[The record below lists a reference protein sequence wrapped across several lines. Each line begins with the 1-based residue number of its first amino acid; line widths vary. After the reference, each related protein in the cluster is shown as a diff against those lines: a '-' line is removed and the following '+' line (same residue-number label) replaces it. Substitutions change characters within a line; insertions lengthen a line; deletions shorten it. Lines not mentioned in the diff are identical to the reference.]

1 MKIKHLP
8 MKLGIIASTAIL
20 LATATV
26 PNALAFSV
34 TQNNT
39 SQDGISVNIKQINE
53 LSKQDLL
60 NPEAT
65 PSQILAQTVAAVVS
79 HDPAGPNGNFIE
91 VLNASDVL
99 KYFYPKYTAE
109 QLRGATIT
117 PKQAVEWL
125 HTKGYT
131 ASIIDRPLTTTE
143 IKARLDKS
151 EPIITVFDNAN
162 ADSWLWKN
170 YAGVLYAHDD
180 VETGTAEGKL
190 HASFIKT
197 VNFGEAIVNDGQ
209 EAQEIK
215 FPELQN
221 STDPNQAAAQYKWVS
236 TITGIKRDPSWENAQ
251 SIKGDKAKGVFASK
265 LTKAGTQSQVDFT
278 DPAITKLLNKYPAS
292 AKEHKTKL
300 AAVSLINL
308 YEDAQHQKTVKDLE
322 SFLKIAPT
330 TFVTSQQI
338 IDWYKYLGFD
348 FDVYKGRAPMALT
361 KAINDKGRLYL
372 TLFKAQDAKNK
383 EQNTAAL
390 GTGYLN
396 DTANGYRPYW
406 SSVKAEDTL
415 SPYYNTP
422 LTAAGLKKQ
431 QELAK
436 KFQYTNV
443 QRVKGTWPVEKTT
456 YNEEM
461 TLYNIRLK
469 GTPNDSGITTP
480 PTSSITTPPT
490 NSNIKPNTTASYK
503 DNSNFHVRE
512 TQGQEPWC
520 TSYVQASAV
529 NTIGKAPL
537 NQTADKGA
545 ITTAKKLMQLSYPG
559 TSDSDLSK
567 MNGKTVQEA
576 LKNLEKNYQTTAT
589 IEERTLSFAEV
600 KKEIDA
606 GGIVSMDG
614 YDIDSTDKPG
624 TGENLGHE
632 VAIVG
637 YVTPTSGTQTPYFV
651 VWNPWWNSTF
661 YLSANAK
668 TFNLGGVKYKW
679 TRTWHN
685 WRKTSPASGSVQNID
700 PKIADKKVASIPNP
714 MDLINNTKVA
724 LNSEI
729 TGTFKTD
736 LQVFNKKQDLL
747 SQNVAQYGSPQSIL
761 DVFKTGNS
769 YWYAYRNDNKMIQ
782 LGINQAA
789 TVEENRS
796 NNGAGRFTNDF
807 KSLSSLQI
815 ELVKS
820 GAVGIPLSGITAI
833 AAMVGAGQIT
843 KGVIKAVGGVLA
855 LFGIKASAADFAQN
869 IGKYSRTINS
879 LNQDF
884 YDACKKQ

>member
-1 MKIKHLP
+1 M
-8 MKLGIIASTAIL
+8 
-20 LATATV
+20 
-26 PNALAFSV
+26 
-34 TQNNT
+34 
-39 SQDGISVNIKQINE
+39 
-53 LSKQDLL
+53 
-60 NPEAT
+60 
-65 PSQILAQTVAAVVS
+65 
-79 HDPAGPNGNFIE
+79 
-91 VLNASDVL
+91 
-99 KYFYPKYTAE
+99 
-109 QLRGATIT
+109 
-117 PKQAVEWL
+117 
-125 HTKGYT
+125 
-131 ASIIDRPLTTTE
+131 
-143 IKARLDKS
+143 
-151 EPIITVFDNAN
+151 
-162 ADSWLWKN
+162 
-170 YAGVLYAHDD
+170 
-180 VETGTAEGKL
+180 
-190 HASFIKT
+190 
-197 VNFGEAIVNDGQ
+197 
-209 EAQEIK
+209 
-215 FPELQN
+215 
-221 STDPNQAAAQYKWVS
+221 
-236 TITGIKRDPSWENAQ
+236 
-251 SIKGDKAKGVFASK
+251 
-265 LTKAGTQSQVDFT
+265 DFT

-383 EQNTAAL
+383 EQNTATL

-396 DTANGYRPYW
+396 DSANGYRPYW

-490 NSNIKPNTTASYK
+490 NSNIKLNTTASYK

-537 NQTADKGA
+537 NHTADKGA

-567 MNGKTVQEA
+567 MSGKTVQEA

-637 YVTPTSGTQTPYFV
+637 YVTPTSGTQTPYYV

-685 WRKTSPASGSVQNID
+685 WRKTSPASSSVQSID
-700 PKIADKKVASIPNP
+700 PKIADKKVASTPNP
-714 MDLINNTKVA
+714 MALKENTELSLDLASPGAFTSN
-724 LNSEI
+724 
-729 TGTFKTD
+729 
-736 LQVFNKKQDLL
+736 LQYFSNKQDIFRKKV
-747 SQNVAQYGSPQSIL
+747 SQMGAIKNVYAPGFGDIFGYAISRDYNKNYMEVHHNRGKKTVSYGNGADFAK
-761 DVFKTGNS
+761 DV
-769 YWYAYRNDNKMIQ
+769 DDL
-782 LGINQAA
+782 LGIGDTLLTVGAISIATLAA
-789 TVEENRS
+789 SIAIAITFPEAAVIMS
-796 NNGAGRFTNDF
+796 F
-807 KSLSSLQI
+807 LQK
-815 ELVKS
+815 L
-820 GAVGIPLSGITAI
+820 GITAVGMSPF
-833 AAMVGAGQIT
+833 AAATLI
-843 KGVIKAVGGVLA
+843 L
-855 LFGIKASAADFAQN
+855 
-869 IGKYSRTINS
+869 KYVNTVHSTRSQYDS
-879 LNQDF
+879 LRSL
-884 YDACKKQ
+884 Y

>member
-1 MKIKHLP
+1 M
-8 MKLGIIASTAIL
+8 
-20 LATATV
+20 
-26 PNALAFSV
+26 
-34 TQNNT
+34 
-39 SQDGISVNIKQINE
+39 
-53 LSKQDLL
+53 
-60 NPEAT
+60 
-65 PSQILAQTVAAVVS
+65 
-79 HDPAGPNGNFIE
+79 
-91 VLNASDVL
+91 
-99 KYFYPKYTAE
+99 
-109 QLRGATIT
+109 
-117 PKQAVEWL
+117 
-125 HTKGYT
+125 
-131 ASIIDRPLTTTE
+131 
-143 IKARLDKS
+143 
-151 EPIITVFDNAN
+151 
-162 ADSWLWKN
+162 
-170 YAGVLYAHDD
+170 
-180 VETGTAEGKL
+180 
-190 HASFIKT
+190 
-197 VNFGEAIVNDGQ
+197 
-209 EAQEIK
+209 
-215 FPELQN
+215 
-221 STDPNQAAAQYKWVS
+221 
-236 TITGIKRDPSWENAQ
+236 
-251 SIKGDKAKGVFASK
+251 
-265 LTKAGTQSQVDFT
+265 DFT

-383 EQNTAAL
+383 EQNTATL

-396 DTANGYRPYW
+396 DSANGYRPYW

-490 NSNIKPNTTASYK
+490 NSNIKLNTTASYK

-537 NQTADKGA
+537 NHTADKGA

-567 MNGKTVQEA
+567 MSGKTVQEA

-637 YVTPTSGTQTPYFV
+637 YVTPTSGTQTPYYV

-685 WRKTSPASGSVQNID
+685 WRKTSPASSSVQSID
-700 PKIADKKVASIPNP
+700 PKIADKKVASTPNP
-714 MDLINNTKVA
+714 MALKENTELSLDLASPGAFTSN
-724 LNSEI
+724 
-729 TGTFKTD
+729 
-736 LQVFNKKQDLL
+736 LQYFSNKQDIFRKKV
-747 SQNVAQYGSPQSIL
+747 SQMGAIKNVYAPGFGDIFEYAISRDYNKTYMEVHHNRGKKTVSYGNGADFAK
-761 DVFKTGNS
+761 DV
-769 YWYAYRNDNKMIQ
+769 DDL
-782 LGINQAA
+782 LGIGDTLLTVGAISIATLAA
-789 TVEENRS
+789 SIAIAITFPEAAVIMS
-796 NNGAGRFTNDF
+796 F
-807 KSLSSLQI
+807 LQK
-815 ELVKS
+815 L
-820 GAVGIPLSGITAI
+820 GITAVGMSPF
-833 AAMVGAGQIT
+833 AAATLI
-843 KGVIKAVGGVLA
+843 L
-855 LFGIKASAADFAQN
+855 
-869 IGKYSRTINS
+869 KYVNTVHSTRSQYDS
-879 LNQDF
+879 LRSL
-884 YDACKKQ
+884 Y

>member
-1 MKIKHLP
+1 M
-8 MKLGIIASTAIL
+8 
-20 LATATV
+20 
-26 PNALAFSV
+26 
-34 TQNNT
+34 
-39 SQDGISVNIKQINE
+39 
-53 LSKQDLL
+53 
-60 NPEAT
+60 
-65 PSQILAQTVAAVVS
+65 
-79 HDPAGPNGNFIE
+79 
-91 VLNASDVL
+91 
-99 KYFYPKYTAE
+99 
-109 QLRGATIT
+109 
-117 PKQAVEWL
+117 
-125 HTKGYT
+125 
-131 ASIIDRPLTTTE
+131 
-143 IKARLDKS
+143 
-151 EPIITVFDNAN
+151 
-162 ADSWLWKN
+162 
-170 YAGVLYAHDD
+170 
-180 VETGTAEGKL
+180 
-190 HASFIKT
+190 
-197 VNFGEAIVNDGQ
+197 
-209 EAQEIK
+209 
-215 FPELQN
+215 
-221 STDPNQAAAQYKWVS
+221 
-236 TITGIKRDPSWENAQ
+236 
-251 SIKGDKAKGVFASK
+251 
-265 LTKAGTQSQVDFT
+265 DFT

-383 EQNTAAL
+383 EQNTATL

-396 DTANGYRPYW
+396 DSANGYRPYW

-469 GTPNDSGITTP
+469 GSPNDSGITTP

-490 NSNIKPNTTASYK
+490 NSNIKLNTTASYK

-537 NQTADKGA
+537 NHTADKGA

-567 MNGKTVQEA
+567 MSGKTVQEA

-624 TGENLGHE
+624 IGENLGHE

-637 YVTPTSGTQTPYFV
+637 YVTPTSGTQTPYYV

-685 WRKTSPASGSVQNID
+685 WRKTSPASSSVQSID
-700 PKIADKKVASIPNP
+700 PKIADKKVASTPNP
-714 MDLINNTKVA
+714 MALKENTELSLDLASPGAFTSN
-724 LNSEI
+724 
-729 TGTFKTD
+729 
-736 LQVFNKKQDLL
+736 LQYFSNKQDIFRKKV
-747 SQNVAQYGSPQSIL
+747 SQMGAIKNVYAPGFGDIFGYAISRDYNKNYMEVHHNRGKKTVSYGNGADFAK
-761 DVFKTGNS
+761 DV
-769 YWYAYRNDNKMIQ
+769 DDL
-782 LGINQAA
+782 LGIGDTLLTVGAISIATLAA
-789 TVEENRS
+789 SIAIAITFPEAAVIMS
-796 NNGAGRFTNDF
+796 F
-807 KSLSSLQI
+807 LQK
-815 ELVKS
+815 L
-820 GAVGIPLSGITAI
+820 GITAVGMSPF
-833 AAMVGAGQIT
+833 AAATLI
-843 KGVIKAVGGVLA
+843 L
-855 LFGIKASAADFAQN
+855 
-869 IGKYSRTINS
+869 KYVNTVHSTRSQYDS
-879 LNQDF
+879 LRSL
-884 YDACKKQ
+884 Y

>member
-1 MKIKHLP
+1 M
-8 MKLGIIASTAIL
+8 
-20 LATATV
+20 
-26 PNALAFSV
+26 
-34 TQNNT
+34 
-39 SQDGISVNIKQINE
+39 
-53 LSKQDLL
+53 
-60 NPEAT
+60 
-65 PSQILAQTVAAVVS
+65 
-79 HDPAGPNGNFIE
+79 
-91 VLNASDVL
+91 
-99 KYFYPKYTAE
+99 
-109 QLRGATIT
+109 
-117 PKQAVEWL
+117 
-125 HTKGYT
+125 
-131 ASIIDRPLTTTE
+131 
-143 IKARLDKS
+143 
-151 EPIITVFDNAN
+151 
-162 ADSWLWKN
+162 
-170 YAGVLYAHDD
+170 
-180 VETGTAEGKL
+180 
-190 HASFIKT
+190 
-197 VNFGEAIVNDGQ
+197 
-209 EAQEIK
+209 
-215 FPELQN
+215 
-221 STDPNQAAAQYKWVS
+221 
-236 TITGIKRDPSWENAQ
+236 
-251 SIKGDKAKGVFASK
+251 
-265 LTKAGTQSQVDFT
+265 DFT

-383 EQNTAAL
+383 EQNTATL

-396 DTANGYRPYW
+396 DSANGYRPYW

-490 NSNIKPNTTASYK
+490 NSNIKLNTTASYK

-537 NQTADKGA
+537 NHTADKGA
-545 ITTAKKLMQLSYPG
+545 ITTVKKLMQLSYPG

-567 MNGKTVQEA
+567 MSGKTVQEA

-637 YVTPTSGTQTPYFV
+637 YVTPTSGTQTPYYV

-685 WRKTSPASGSVQNID
+685 WRKTSPASSSVQSID
-700 PKIADKKVASIPNP
+700 PKIADKKVASTPNP
-714 MDLINNTKVA
+714 MALKENTELSLDLASPGAFTSN
-724 LNSEI
+724 
-729 TGTFKTD
+729 
-736 LQVFNKKQDLL
+736 LQYFSNKQDIFRKKV
-747 SQNVAQYGSPQSIL
+747 SQMGAIKNVYAPGFGDIFGYAISRDYNKNYMEVHHNRGKKTVSYG
-761 DVFKTGNS
+761 
-769 YWYAYRNDNKMIQ
+769 
-782 LGINQAA
+782 
-789 TVEENRS
+789 
-796 NNGAGRFTNDF
+796 NG
-807 KSLSSLQI
+807 
-815 ELVKS
+815 
-820 GAVGIPLSGITAI
+820 
-833 AAMVGAGQIT
+833 
-843 KGVIKAVGGVLA
+843 
-855 LFGIKASAADFAQN
+855 ADFAKDVDDLLG
-869 IGKYSRTINS
+869 IGDTLLTVGAISIATLAASIAIAITFPEAAVIMSFLQKLGMTAVGMSPFAAATLILKYVNTVHSTRSQYDS
-879 LNQDF
+879 LRSL
-884 YDACKKQ
+884 Y

>member
-1 MKIKHLP
+1 M
-8 MKLGIIASTAIL
+8 
-20 LATATV
+20 
-26 PNALAFSV
+26 
-34 TQNNT
+34 
-39 SQDGISVNIKQINE
+39 
-53 LSKQDLL
+53 
-60 NPEAT
+60 
-65 PSQILAQTVAAVVS
+65 
-79 HDPAGPNGNFIE
+79 
-91 VLNASDVL
+91 
-99 KYFYPKYTAE
+99 
-109 QLRGATIT
+109 
-117 PKQAVEWL
+117 
-125 HTKGYT
+125 
-131 ASIIDRPLTTTE
+131 
-143 IKARLDKS
+143 
-151 EPIITVFDNAN
+151 
-162 ADSWLWKN
+162 
-170 YAGVLYAHDD
+170 
-180 VETGTAEGKL
+180 
-190 HASFIKT
+190 
-197 VNFGEAIVNDGQ
+197 
-209 EAQEIK
+209 
-215 FPELQN
+215 
-221 STDPNQAAAQYKWVS
+221 
-236 TITGIKRDPSWENAQ
+236 
-251 SIKGDKAKGVFASK
+251 
-265 LTKAGTQSQVDFT
+265 DFT

-383 EQNTAAL
+383 EQNTATL

-490 NSNIKPNTTASYK
+490 NSNIKLNTTASYK

-537 NQTADKGA
+537 NHTADKGA

-567 MNGKTVQEA
+567 MSGKTVQEA

-637 YVTPTSGTQTPYFV
+637 YVTPTSGTQTPYYV

-685 WRKTSPASGSVQNID
+685 WRKTSPASSSVQSID
-700 PKIADKKVASIPNP
+700 PKIADKKVASTPNP
-714 MDLINNTKVA
+714 MALKENTELSLDLASPGAFTSN
-724 LNSEI
+724 
-729 TGTFKTD
+729 
-736 LQVFNKKQDLL
+736 LQYFSNKQDIFRKKV
-747 SQNVAQYGSPQSIL
+747 SQMGAIKNVYAPGFGDIFEYAISRDYNKTYMEVHHNRGKKTVSYGNGADFAK
-761 DVFKTGNS
+761 DV
-769 YWYAYRNDNKMIQ
+769 DDL
-782 LGINQAA
+782 LGIGDTLLTVGAISIATLAA
-789 TVEENRS
+789 SIAIAITFPEAAVIMS
-796 NNGAGRFTNDF
+796 F
-807 KSLSSLQI
+807 LQK
-815 ELVKS
+815 L
-820 GAVGIPLSGITAI
+820 GITAVGMSPF
-833 AAMVGAGQIT
+833 AAATLI
-843 KGVIKAVGGVLA
+843 L
-855 LFGIKASAADFAQN
+855 
-869 IGKYSRTINS
+869 KYVNTVHSTRSQYDS
-879 LNQDF
+879 LRSL
-884 YDACKKQ
+884 Y

>member
-1 MKIKHLP
+1 M
-8 MKLGIIASTAIL
+8 
-20 LATATV
+20 
-26 PNALAFSV
+26 
-34 TQNNT
+34 
-39 SQDGISVNIKQINE
+39 
-53 LSKQDLL
+53 
-60 NPEAT
+60 
-65 PSQILAQTVAAVVS
+65 
-79 HDPAGPNGNFIE
+79 
-91 VLNASDVL
+91 
-99 KYFYPKYTAE
+99 
-109 QLRGATIT
+109 
-117 PKQAVEWL
+117 
-125 HTKGYT
+125 
-131 ASIIDRPLTTTE
+131 
-143 IKARLDKS
+143 
-151 EPIITVFDNAN
+151 
-162 ADSWLWKN
+162 
-170 YAGVLYAHDD
+170 
-180 VETGTAEGKL
+180 
-190 HASFIKT
+190 
-197 VNFGEAIVNDGQ
+197 
-209 EAQEIK
+209 
-215 FPELQN
+215 
-221 STDPNQAAAQYKWVS
+221 
-236 TITGIKRDPSWENAQ
+236 
-251 SIKGDKAKGVFASK
+251 
-265 LTKAGTQSQVDFT
+265 DFT

-469 GTPNDSGITTP
+469 GSPNDSGITTP

-490 NSNIKPNTTASYK
+490 NSNIKLNTTASYK

-537 NQTADKGA
+537 NHTADKGA

-567 MNGKTVQEA
+567 MSGKTVQEA

-624 TGENLGHE
+624 IGENLGHE

-637 YVTPTSGTQTPYFV
+637 YVTPTSGTQTPYYV

-685 WRKTSPASGSVQNID
+685 WRKTSPASSSVQSID
-700 PKIADKKVASIPNP
+700 PKIADKKVASTPNP
-714 MDLINNTKVA
+714 MALKENTELSLDLASPGAFTSN
-724 LNSEI
+724 
-729 TGTFKTD
+729 
-736 LQVFNKKQDLL
+736 LQYFSNKQDIFRKKV
-747 SQNVAQYGSPQSIL
+747 SQMGAIKNVYAPGFGDIFGYAISRDYNKNYMEVHHNRGKKTVSYGNGADFAK
-761 DVFKTGNS
+761 DV
-769 YWYAYRNDNKMIQ
+769 DDL
-782 LGINQAA
+782 LGIGDTLLTVGAISIATLAA
-789 TVEENRS
+789 SIAIAITFPEAAVIMS
-796 NNGAGRFTNDF
+796 F
-807 KSLSSLQI
+807 LQK
-815 ELVKS
+815 L
-820 GAVGIPLSGITAI
+820 GITAVGMSPF
-833 AAMVGAGQIT
+833 AAATLI
-843 KGVIKAVGGVLA
+843 L
-855 LFGIKASAADFAQN
+855 
-869 IGKYSRTINS
+869 KYVNTVHSTRSQYDS
-879 LNQDF
+879 LRSL
-884 YDACKKQ
+884 Y

>member
-1 MKIKHLP
+1 M
-8 MKLGIIASTAIL
+8 
-20 LATATV
+20 
-26 PNALAFSV
+26 
-34 TQNNT
+34 
-39 SQDGISVNIKQINE
+39 
-53 LSKQDLL
+53 
-60 NPEAT
+60 
-65 PSQILAQTVAAVVS
+65 
-79 HDPAGPNGNFIE
+79 
-91 VLNASDVL
+91 
-99 KYFYPKYTAE
+99 
-109 QLRGATIT
+109 
-117 PKQAVEWL
+117 
-125 HTKGYT
+125 
-131 ASIIDRPLTTTE
+131 
-143 IKARLDKS
+143 
-151 EPIITVFDNAN
+151 
-162 ADSWLWKN
+162 
-170 YAGVLYAHDD
+170 
-180 VETGTAEGKL
+180 
-190 HASFIKT
+190 
-197 VNFGEAIVNDGQ
+197 
-209 EAQEIK
+209 
-215 FPELQN
+215 
-221 STDPNQAAAQYKWVS
+221 
-236 TITGIKRDPSWENAQ
+236 
-251 SIKGDKAKGVFASK
+251 
-265 LTKAGTQSQVDFT
+265 DFT

-383 EQNTAAL
+383 EQNTATL

-490 NSNIKPNTTASYK
+490 NSNIKLNTTASYK

-537 NQTADKGA
+537 NHTADKGA

-567 MNGKTVQEA
+567 MSGKTVQEA

-637 YVTPTSGTQTPYFV
+637 YVTPTSGTQTPYYV

-685 WRKTSPASGSVQNID
+685 WRKTSPASSSVQSID
-700 PKIADKKVASIPNP
+700 PKIADKKVASTPNP
-714 MDLINNTKVA
+714 MALKENTELSLDLASPGAFTSN
-724 LNSEI
+724 
-729 TGTFKTD
+729 
-736 LQVFNKKQDLL
+736 LQYFSNKQDIFRKKV
-747 SQNVAQYGSPQSIL
+747 SQMGAIKNVYAPGFGDIFGYAISRDYNKTYMEVHHNRGKKTVSYGNGADFAK
-761 DVFKTGNS
+761 DV
-769 YWYAYRNDNKMIQ
+769 DDL
-782 LGINQAA
+782 LGIGDTLLTVGAISIATLAA
-789 TVEENRS
+789 SIAIAITFPEAAVIMS
-796 NNGAGRFTNDF
+796 F
-807 KSLSSLQI
+807 LQK
-815 ELVKS
+815 L
-820 GAVGIPLSGITAI
+820 GITAVGMSPF
-833 AAMVGAGQIT
+833 AAATLI
-843 KGVIKAVGGVLA
+843 L
-855 LFGIKASAADFAQN
+855 
-869 IGKYSRTINS
+869 KYVNTVHSTRSQYDS
-879 LNQDF
+879 LRSL
-884 YDACKKQ
+884 Y

>member
-1 MKIKHLP
+1 M
-8 MKLGIIASTAIL
+8 
-20 LATATV
+20 
-26 PNALAFSV
+26 
-34 TQNNT
+34 
-39 SQDGISVNIKQINE
+39 
-53 LSKQDLL
+53 
-60 NPEAT
+60 
-65 PSQILAQTVAAVVS
+65 
-79 HDPAGPNGNFIE
+79 
-91 VLNASDVL
+91 
-99 KYFYPKYTAE
+99 
-109 QLRGATIT
+109 
-117 PKQAVEWL
+117 
-125 HTKGYT
+125 
-131 ASIIDRPLTTTE
+131 
-143 IKARLDKS
+143 
-151 EPIITVFDNAN
+151 
-162 ADSWLWKN
+162 
-170 YAGVLYAHDD
+170 
-180 VETGTAEGKL
+180 
-190 HASFIKT
+190 
-197 VNFGEAIVNDGQ
+197 
-209 EAQEIK
+209 
-215 FPELQN
+215 
-221 STDPNQAAAQYKWVS
+221 
-236 TITGIKRDPSWENAQ
+236 
-251 SIKGDKAKGVFASK
+251 
-265 LTKAGTQSQVDFT
+265 DFT

-383 EQNTAAL
+383 EQNTATL

-396 DTANGYRPYW
+396 DSANGYRPYW

-490 NSNIKPNTTASYK
+490 NSNIKLNTTASYK

-537 NQTADKGA
+537 NHTADKGA

-567 MNGKTVQEA
+567 MSGKTVQEA

-637 YVTPTSGTQTPYFV
+637 YVTPTSGTQTPYYV

-685 WRKTSPASGSVQNID
+685 WRKTSPASSSVQSID
-700 PKIADKKVASIPNP
+700 PKIADKKVASTPNP
-714 MDLINNTKVA
+714 MALKENTELSLDLASPGVFTSN
-724 LNSEI
+724 
-729 TGTFKTD
+729 
-736 LQVFNKKQDLL
+736 LQYFSNKQDIFRKKV
-747 SQNVAQYGSPQSIL
+747 SQMGAIKNVYAPGFGDIFGYAISRDYNKNYMEVHHNRGKITVSYGNGADFAK
-761 DVFKTGNS
+761 DV
-769 YWYAYRNDNKMIQ
+769 DDL
-782 LGINQAA
+782 LGIGDTLLTVGAISIATLAA
-789 TVEENRS
+789 SIAIAITFPEAAVIMS
-796 NNGAGRFTNDF
+796 F
-807 KSLSSLQI
+807 LQK
-815 ELVKS
+815 L
-820 GAVGIPLSGITAI
+820 GITAVGVSPF
-833 AAMVGAGQIT
+833 AAATLI
-843 KGVIKAVGGVLA
+843 L
-855 LFGIKASAADFAQN
+855 
-869 IGKYSRTINS
+869 KYVNTVHSTRSQYDS
-879 LNQDF
+879 LRSL
-884 YDACKKQ
+884 Y

>member
-197 VNFGEAIVNDGQ
+197 INFGEAIVNDGQ

-292 AKEHKTKL
+292 TTEHKTKL

-637 YVTPTSGTQTPYFV
+637 YVTPTSGTQTPYYV

-700 PKIADKKVASIPNP
+700 PKIADKKVASTPNP
-714 MDLINNTKVA
+714 MAMKENTELSLDLTIHGAFTSNIRDFSTKENV
-724 LNSEI
+724 
-729 TGTFKTD
+729 
-736 LQVFNKKQDLL
+736 L
-747 SQNVAQYGSPQSIL
+747 SQNVAQYGSPTEYL
-761 DVFKTGNS
+761 DLIRTGNRYS
-769 YWYAYRNDNKMIQ
+769 YSFRKDDQKIM
-782 LGINQAA
+782 LGINGICIFKDNRINSSSAA
-789 TVEENRS
+789 FVNDVNKLPGLREKLLLGGI
-796 NNGAGRFTNDF
+796 GA
-807 KSLSSLQI
+807 LSVAQLQI
-815 ELVKS
+815 LFKVITL
-820 GAVGIPLSGITAI
+820 GLSD
-833 AAMVGAGQIT
+833 Q
-843 KGVIKAVGGVLA
+843 VIKIFKNILNRFGLGVDA
-855 LFGIKASAADFAQN
+855 LSVATIFWN
-869 IGKYSRTINS
+869 YSKIIDTVN
-879 LNQDF
+879 NDYF
-884 YDACKKQ
+884 KACKES

>member
-8 MKLGIIASTAIL
+8 MKIGIIASTAIL

-34 TQNNT
+34 TQNNAT
-39 SQDGISVNIKQINE
+39 QDSISVNIKQIKE
-53 LSKQDLL
+53 LAQSNLL
-60 NPEAT
+60 NSDAS
-65 PSQILAQTVAAVVS
+65 PSQALAQTVASVVS
-79 HDPAGPNGNFIE
+79 HDPSGPNGNFTE
-91 VLNASDVL
+91 VLDANDVL

-109 QLRGATIT
+109 QLKGATIT

-131 ASIIDRPLTTTE
+131 ATIIDRALTTAE
-143 IKARLDKS
+143 IKSRLDKS

-197 VNFGEAIVNDGQ
+197 VNFGEAIVTDGQ

-221 STDPNQAAAQYKWVS
+221 APDPTQSSAQYKWVS
-236 TITGIKRDPSWENAQ
+236 TITGIKRDSSWENAQ

-265 LTKAGTQSQVDFT
+265 LTKAGTQSQLDFT

-292 AKEHKTKL
+292 SKDHKTKL

-308 YEDAQHQKTVKDLE
+308 YEDEQHQKTVKDLE

-338 IDWYKYLGFD
+338 VNWYQYLGFD

-372 TLFKAQDAKNK
+372 TLFKAKDAKNK

-396 DTANGYRPYW
+396 DTFNGYRPYW
-406 SSVKAEDTL
+406 STVKAEDSVT
-415 SPYYNTP
+415 PFYNVP

-431 QELAK
+431 QELAR

-443 QRVKGTWPVEKTT
+443 QRVKGTRPVEKTT
-456 YNEEM
+456 YDEEM

-480 PTSSITTPPT
+480 PTSSVTTPPT
-490 NSNIKPNTTASYK
+490 SSNIKPTTTVNYAQAK
-503 DNSNFHVRE
+503 DFHIRE

-520 TSYVQASAV
+520 ASYVRASAI

-537 NQTADKGA
+537 NDTETQGA
-545 ITTAKKLMQLSYPG
+545 ITTAKKLMQLTYPG
-559 TSDSDLSK
+559 MADEELLQKPGGTIED
-567 MNGKTVQEA
+567 A
-576 LKNLEKNYQTTAT
+576 LKSVEKNYNTTAT

-606 GGIVSMDG
+606 GGIISVDG
-614 YDIDSTDKPG
+614 YNIDSTDKPG
-624 TGENLGHE
+624 TGDNLGHE

-637 YVTPTSGTQTPYFV
+637 YITPTSGTQTPYYV
-651 VWNPWWNSTF
+651 VWNPWWNTTF

-685 WRKTSPASGSVQNID
+685 WRKVSPTSRAVQAVD
-700 PKIADKKVASIPNP
+700 PEIGKEKVASSANP
-714 MDLINNTKVA
+714 MALKETTKLSFELA
-724 LNSEI
+724 
-729 TGTFKTD
+729 TPGTLKTNI
-736 LQVFNKKQDLL
+736 QNFRNRENIL
-747 SQNVAQYGSPQSIL
+747 SQNVAQYGAET
-761 DVFKTGNS
+761 KTFDYKRMVEWGYS
-769 YWYAYRNDNKMIQ
+769 YTNDHNRSKMRARMDGSHEYAPSNT
-782 LGINQAA
+782 INAA
-789 TVEENRS
+789 TFKQGVDDMNS
-796 NNGAGRFTNDF
+796 NFN
-807 KSLSSLQI
+807 
-815 ELVKS
+815 
-820 GAVGIPLSGITAI
+820 
-833 AAMVGAGQIT
+833 
-843 KGVIKAVGGVLA
+843 VIKWAVPTSIFIVL
-855 LFGIKASAADFAQN
+855 LGLASAGASTIMGEVIGSFGGSAGPGAIIFATY
-869 IGKYSRTINS
+869 KYLEAEKLVWDIYGRGI
-879 LNQDF
+879 Q
-884 YDACKKQ
+884 